1 MMLRRIV
8 ELLDAEVLLGE
19 ERLDELEVKSC
30 FAADLM
36 SDVLR
41 FSHAGTLLITGLTS
55 VQSVHTADVA
65 DLAAILF
72 VGDKRPEPGIVDV
85 ARARGIPLLTTPR
98 TMFEACG
105 LLFEEHLAAA
115 ARAKRGSA
123 PLRP

>member
-1 MMLRRIV
+1 MTVLRRIV
-8 ELLDAEVLLGE
+8 ELVEAEVLLGLD
-19 ERLDELEVKSC
+19 RLDDLEITSC

-72 VGDKRPEPGIVDV
+72 VGDKRPDPGIVDV
-85 ARARGIPLLTTPR
+85 ARARGIPLLSTR
-98 TMFEACG
+98 RSMFEACG
-105 LLFEEHLAAA
+105 LLYDAHVAGAPRAPGA
-115 ARAKRGSA
+115 AR
-123 PLRP
+123 